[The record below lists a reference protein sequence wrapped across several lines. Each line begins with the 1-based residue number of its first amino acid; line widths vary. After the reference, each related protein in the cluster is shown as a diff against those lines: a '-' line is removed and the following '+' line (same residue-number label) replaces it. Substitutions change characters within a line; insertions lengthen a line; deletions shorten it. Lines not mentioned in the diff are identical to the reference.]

1 MVLFSEKLAGGE
13 AERMKGNSPILE
25 GLNPRQR
32 EAVSF
37 KGAPLLVLAG
47 AGSGKTRVLT
57 SKIAWLV
64 KECSV
69 APWRILAV
77 TFTNKAAREMKE
89 RVETMLGERAKDA
102 QVSTFHSFGLQMLF
116 RNRDALESRGYRRNF
131 VVFDRSECLS
141 LIKKISKEMGIDP
154 SQEDP
159 SWFLDGISRAKTSC
173 DPATLDP
180 LLDGEIAEVFDKYRD
195 SMREQGAFDFD
206 DLITMPLHL
215 MTTDSLVLER
225 ERARIEWVL
234 VDEYQDVNRP
244 QFSMMKMLA
253 GKSPNI
259 MVVGDPDQSIYGW
272 RGADMSVILGF
283 ERHFPGAKV
292 VKLEQNYRSSGV
304 ILDAANAVIRNN
316 ANRPDKRLWTDR
328 SGGDLIEMAK
338 LVDERA
344 EARYVADKVEELA
357 SMGYRYSDMA
367 ILYRINALSRNFEQ
381 EFISRSIPYRVVK
394 GTAFYDRKE
403 VKDVISYLRLAVNHR
418 DGSALARVVNVPPRG
433 IGAKGLSVLSDFL
446 LREVGDSKSVWLKLA
461 DGKCPLKGKGAVG
474 VKDLACHMLSLLDMG
489 ADMGALVPY
498 VLDSIGYGLYLEK
511 SYQDQWE
518 ERREN
523 VMELTSL
530 NAESDSLEDVLAEI
544 SLYTDQEVGGI
555 PEGISLSSLHSA
567 KGLEFPVVFVVGL
580 EEGLFPH
587 SRVIDGSL
595 DEMEEERRLWYVGI
609 TRAEERLY
617 VSGVG
622 FRRLFGSV
630 LVNDLSRF
638 LWEIPEACRSMEE
651 VGEEEPQNVRFGFN
665 RRYWSR

>member
-1 MVLFSEKLAGGE
+1 MNQGS
-13 AERMKGNSPILE
+13 SILE

-37 KGAPLLVLAG
+37 RGAPLLVLAG

-64 KECSV
+64 QEAAV

-89 RVETMLGERAKDA
+89 RVEAMLGARAKDA

-116 RNRDALESRGYRRNF
+116 RNREALEARGYRRNF
-131 VVFDRSECLS
+131 VVFDRAECLS
-141 LIKKISKEMGIDP
+141 LIKKIAKEMGID
-154 SQEDP
+154 SNDIDP
-159 SWFLDGISRAKTSC
+159 SWFLDGISKAKTSC
-173 DPATLDP
+173 DPVTLEP
-180 LLDGEIAEVFDKYRD
+180 NLEGEVSEVYDKYRQA
-195 SMREQGAFDFD
+195 MKEQGAFDFD
-206 DLITMPLHL
+206 DLITIPLHL
-215 MTTDSLVLER
+215 MATDSSLLAK
-225 ERARIEWVL
+225 ERARIDWVM

-244 QFSMMKMLA
+244 QFAMMKILA
-253 GKSPNI
+253 GDSPNI

-272 RGADMSVILGF
+272 RGADLSVILGF

-292 VKLEQNYRSSGV
+292 VMLEQNYRSSGV
-304 ILDAANAVIRNN
+304 ILDAANAVIKNN
-316 ANRPDKRLWTDR
+316 VNRPDKKLWTER
-328 SGGDLIEMAK
+328 ARGDLIEIAN
-338 LVDERA
+338 LGDERA
-344 EARYVADKVEELA
+344 EARNVSDKVEELY
-357 SMGYRYSDMA
+357 SMGYKYSDIA
-367 ILYRINALSRNFEQ
+367 VLYRVNALSRNLEQ
-381 EFISRSIPYRVVK
+381 EFIARSIPYRVVK

-418 DGSALARVVNVPPRG
+418 DGSALARVVNAPPRG

-446 LREVGDSKSVWLKLA
+446 LRDSGDSRSAWLKLA

-474 VKDLACHMLSLLDMG
+474 LKNLACHMISIQDIGSDMG
-489 ADMGALVPY
+489 RLIPY
-498 VLDSIGYGLYLEK
+498 ILDTIGYDSYLEK
-511 SYQDQWE
+511 NYPEQWE

-530 NAESDSLEDVLAEI
+530 NAASDTLEDVLAEI
-544 SLYTDQEVGGI
+544 SLYTDQEVGSI
-555 PEGISLSSLHSA
+555 IEGISLSSLHAA

-587 SRVIDGSL
+587 SRVVDGSS

-609 TRAEERLY
+609 TRAEEKLY
-617 VSGVG
+617 LSGVS

-638 LWEIPEACRSMEE
+638 LWEIPESCRSMEE
-651 VGEEEPQNVRFGFN
+651 VGEEEPRNVRFGFN
-665 RRYWSR
+665 RRYRSW

>member
-1 MVLFSEKLAGGE
+1 MVLFGEKLVGGE
-13 AERMKGNSPILE
+13 AERMKVNSAILE
-25 GLNPRQR
+25 GLNPKQR

-64 KECSV
+64 RECAV

-131 VVFDRSECLS
+131 VVFDRSECLF
-141 LIKKISKEMGIDP
+141 LIKKIAKEMGIDP
-154 SQEDP
+154 SQADP

-173 DPATLDP
+173 DPATLTP
-180 LLDGEIAEVFDKYRD
+180 VLDGEIAEVFDKYRD

-215 MTTDSLVLER
+215 MATDSSVLER
-225 ERARIEWVL
+225 ERARVEWVL

-316 ANRPDKRLWTDR
+316 VNRPDKRLWTDR
-328 SGGDLIEMAK
+328 SGGDLIEVAK

-344 EARYVADKVEELA
+344 EARYVADKVEELV
-357 SMGYRYSDMA
+357 SMGYRYSDIA

-446 LREVGDSKSVWLKLA
+446 LREPGDSKSVWLKLA
-461 DGKCPLKGKGAVG
+461 DGKCPLKGKGALG
-474 VKDLACHMLSLLDMG
+474 IKDLACHMLSLLGMG

-498 VLDSIGYGLYLEK
+498 ILDSIGYGLYLEK

-595 DEMEEERRLWYVGI
+595 EEMEEERRLWYVGI

-630 LVNDLSRF
+630 LVNGLSRF

-665 RRYWSR
+665 RRYWGR

>member
-1 MVLFSEKLAGGE
+1 MVFHDKALVGGE
-13 AERMKGNSPILE
+13 EAGMNKTSSILE

-64 KECSV
+64 QECSV

-89 RVETMLGERAKDA
+89 RVESMLGDRAKDA

-116 RNRDALESRGYRRNF
+116 RNRDALEYRGYRRNF
-131 VVFDRSECLS
+131 VVFDRSESLS
-141 LIKKISKEMGIDP
+141 LVKKIVKEMGIDP
-154 SQEDP
+154 SQADP

-173 DPATLDP
+173 DPSTLDP
-180 LLDGEIAEVFDKYRD
+180 DLDGDIAEVFDRYRD

-206 DLITMPLHL
+206 DLIMMPLHL
-215 MTTDSLVLER
+215 MANDSSVLDR
-225 ERARIEWVL
+225 ERGRVDWVL

-244 QFSMMKMLA
+244 QFSMMKMLS
-253 GKSPNI
+253 GDSPNV

-283 ERHFPGAKV
+283 ERHFPGAKI
-292 VKLEQNYRSSGV
+292 VKLEQNYRSSGI
-304 ILDAANAVIRNN
+304 ILEAANAVIRNN
-316 ANRPDKRLWTDR
+316 VNRPEKRLWTER
-328 SGGDLIEMAK
+328 SGGELIEVAK
-338 LVDERA
+338 LGDERD
-344 EARYVADKVEELA
+344 EARYVADRVEELA
-357 SMGYRYSDMA
+357 SMGYRYSD
-367 ILYRINALSRNFEQ
+367 ISVLYRVNALSRNFEQ
-381 EFISRSIPYRVVK
+381 EFIARSIPYRVVK

-433 IGAKGLSVLSDFL
+433 IGAKGLSVLSEFL
-446 LREVGDSKSVWLKLA
+446 LMEPGESRSVWLKLA
-461 DGKCPLKGKGAVG
+461 DGRCPLKGRGAVG
-474 VKDLACHMLSLLDMG
+474 VRDLACHMLSLLGMG
-489 ADMGALVPY
+489 SEMGALIPY
-498 VLDSIGYGLYLEK
+498 ILDSIGYGLYLEK

-544 SLYTDQEVGGI
+544 SLYTDQELGGVS
-555 PEGISLSSLHSA
+555 EGVSLSSLHSA

-587 SRVIDGSL
+587 NRVVDGAL

-617 VSGVG
+617 ISGVA

-638 LWEIPEACRSMEE
+638 LWEIPESCRSMKEI
-651 VGEEEPQNVRFGFN
+651 GEEEPQNVRFGFN